1 MIFLKKVV
9 NDLKKILNKKD
20 SVVIACSGGP
30 DSMCLLALLLF
41 IKPEKDLKI
50 ICAHINHNLRKE
62 SKKEYEFVKQYCEKN
77 NIIFEGTEFK
87 DYKKGNFHKQ
97 AHQMRQEF
105 YTQIIEKYQVN
116 YFMTAHHGDDLIETI
131 LMRLTRG
138 SSRKGYLGFSKI
150 SHKENYTI
158 IRPLITKTKE
168 EIKNYNDKNNI
179 PYVID
184 QSNFSE
190 KYTRNRYRIHL
201 LPFLKK
207 ENPNVHH
214 KFLQFQ
220 ENMCR
225 INEFLV
231 KFIND
236 ALTNC
241 LQNDTLLI
249 TEVIKLDPFI
259 EREVIKAY
267 FEKIYNNEIEAINE
281 KHLDLMLEMIHN
293 QKSSEK
299 RNLPLGKIAIKS
311 YGIFQIRN
319 NNKVKPFQI
328 ELKEEVNIFGIQ
340 IKKVDK
346 SDEKSNNILRLR
358 KEEIKFP
365 LYLRN
370 RQNSDKMTVKNSKGH
385 QKLKAIFINKKVPLD
400 QRDNW
405 PILVDS
411 SGEILWIPGLKKSKF
426 DKEKEEMC
434 DIIYKYSF
442 SKEKN
447 YAKKK

>member
-1 MIFLKKVV
+1 MKEEKEF
-9 NDLKKILNKKD
+9 LNKLLQNGD
-20 SVVIACSGGP
+20 VIVFACSGGP
-30 DSMCLLALLLF
+30 DSMCLLSLLTEQS
-41 IKPEKDLKI
+41 KKKSLKL
-50 ICAHINHNLRKE
+50 ICAHINHNKRKE
-62 SKKEYEFVKQYCEKN
+62 SKEEYFFVKKYCEER
-77 NIIFEGTEFK
+77 NILFEGTEFK
-87 DYKKGNFHKQ
+87 NYSTQNFHQ
-97 AHQMRQEF
+97 ESHQKRRKF
-105 YTQIIEKYQVN
+105 YETLIEKYHAK
-116 YFMTAHHGDDLIETI
+116 YLMTAHHGDDLIETI

-259 EREVIKAY
+259 EREVFKAY

-311 YGIFQIRN
+311 YDIFQIRN

-328 ELKEEVNIFGIQ
+328 ELKEEANIFGIQ

-370 RQNSDKMTVKNSKGH
+370 RQNSDKMTIKNSNGH
-385 QKLKAIFINKKVPLD
+385 QKLKDIFINKKVPLD